1 MIKLFKPIQG
11 FSKLCIKNYNSI
23 FLWIVFVMVIG
34 IQFFPQANKFDL
46 VERFLPVLGVVAILT
61 IGCIKGWGISW
72 WKRRRATDAKFKGPD
87 FLLSVLLFGFV
98 ALSGLSFMF
107 GKVQTFG
114 FTEIYMLMIG
124 VLIFLYFSSCN
135 DGRQSLLKKYLPL
148 GFTILL
154 LVNAAGGVY
163 GYLNTDH
170 MRFFGLFYNPEIKA
184 DAWPNAYALFFL
196 MTFPFMLYEFFHN
209 NFEKYKDN
217 LEGTYIGMTVLKLL
231 ATGFV
236 YGSFLIVFSR
246 AGYLAFIVEL
256 AFLTLFLSLSAWP
269 ISGKKM
275 IRTIV
280 AVAVI
285 VGVGY
290 GTVYTLDQAKR
301 RSWEMIDAGARLTFS
316 DSQGAASFTE
326 RFEFFTGSV
335 ELIKERPIFGFGPAS
350 FKSVYPHVQKG
361 FLALSDHPHNLFLKL
376 AVERGLPASALFIV
390 FLLILFV
397 KTNPFSKDSSLF
409 CKIAWAAAGG
419 GLAHSMVDHNLN
431 FINNYLIF
439 WLILTVLSAE
449 ISQDNKSKKLK
460 FTKGDMAT
468 LAFAILLTIALICS
482 SICVTIESLKY
493 KKLLA
498 IPMGSSEFDDEIS
511 MDIASLEP
519 VLPRWTY
526 LRLDDAFANN
536 EQPTSDIRK
545 ILLQKQLSYNSYDAE
560 TYRRL
565 GEISLTEKDLKTA
578 KEYFK
583 KATEVNP
590 KNTFRYYAAYA
601 KVAAKLND
609 ISTLNAIRDNVQ
621 PLIEEYIPLYNANLH
636 YTQRDNEME
645 YVEALQVTLEL

>member
-1 MIKLFKPIQG
+1 MVEYALMIKLFKPIQG

-23 FLWIVFVMVIG
+23 FLWTVFVVVIG

-46 VERFLPVLGVVAILT
+46 VERFLPVMGVIAILT
-61 IGCIKGWGISW
+61 IGCIKGWFFSW
-72 WKRRRATDAKFKGPD
+72 WKRRGTVDAKFKGPD

-107 GKVQTFG
+107 GEVRAFG

-124 VLIFLYFSSCN
+124 ALMFLYFSSCN
-135 DGRQSLLKKYLPL
+135 DGHQSLLKKHLPL
-148 GFTILL
+148 GLTILL
-154 LVNAAGGVY
+154 LVNAVGGVY

-196 MTFPFMLYEFFHN
+196 MTFPFMLYQFFHN
-209 NFEKYKDN
+209 NFEKYKDD
-217 LEGTYIGMTVLKLL
+217 LEGTYIGMTILKLL

-256 AFLTLFLSLSAWP
+256 ALLALFFGMSAWP

-275 IRTIV
+275 LRTIG
-280 AVAVI
+280 AVAII
-285 VGVGY
+285 VAIGY
-290 GTVYTLDQAKR
+290 GVVYGLDQAKR
-301 RSWEMIDAGARLTFS
+301 RSWEMIDVRERLTFS
-316 DSQGAASFTE
+316 DAQGAASFTE

-335 ELIKERPIFGFGPAS
+335 ELINERPIFGFGPAS

-376 AVERGLPASALFIV
+376 AVERGLPAAALFIV

-409 CKIAWAAAGG
+409 CKIAWTAAFG
-419 GLAHSMVDHNLN
+419 GLTHSMVDHNLN

-439 WLILTVLSAE
+439 WLILTALAAE
-449 ISQDNKSKKLK
+449 ISQKNKSKKTK
-460 FTKGDMAT
+460 FTKGDLLT
-468 LAFAILLTIALICS
+468 LIFAILLIIPLICS
-482 SICVTIESLKY
+482 SIHITKDSFDY
-493 KKLLA
+493 KKLLSVNA
-498 IPMGSSEFDDEIS
+498 NDEKALI
-511 MDIASLEP
+511 DIADYEP
-519 VLPRWTY
+519 VLPRFTY
-526 LRLDDAFANN
+526 LRLDDAFAQIGQN
-536 EQPTSDIRK
+536 DIRK

-565 GEISLTEKDLKTA
+565 GEISLAENNLKTA

-590 KNTFRYYAAYA
+590 KNTFRYYAAYT
-601 KVAAKLND
+601 KVAAQLND
-609 ISTLNAIRDNVQ
+609 TSTLNAIRDNVQ

-645 YVEALQVTLEL
+645 YISELRRILK